1 MALDNLPKPIRDS
14 ILNEVN
20 NDNDYEAMPNNFSI
34 TELLY
39 CLRKKYFQKTLPK
52 KPVNLETAVH
62 FHRGNI
68 WDRDFCSKFKRNQV
82 RCTYRC
88 RNIPISISGKFD
100 FLDENNVITDL
111 KSPADLFYVERDGKP
126 SLTYQK
132 QVRFY
137 CYCNA
142 IPQGQVMYWNG
153 AKCLKY
159 PVEITDQ
166 NCLEL
171 IVELESRACLLW
183 SSINEKKP
191 PNKDA
196 YPPESW
202 ECAKCDFTLE
212 CQGEP

>member
-1 MALDNLPKPIRDS
+1 MSVDNLPQPIKDS
-14 ILNEVN
+14 ILNECN
-20 NDNDYEAMPNNFSI
+20 FDDYEAMPNNFSI
-34 TELLY
+34 TEILY

-52 KPVNLETAVH
+52 KPIDLETAIH

-68 WDRDFCSKFKRNQV
+68 WDRDFCSKFKRSQV

-88 RNIPISISGKFD
+88 KNIPITISGKFD
-100 FLDENNVITDL
+100 FLDENNIITDL

-126 SLTYQK
+126 NKHYEQ

-153 AKCLKY
+153 AKCIKY

-166 NCLEL
+166 NCEEL
-171 IVELESRACLLW
+171 ITEIEYRAFILW
-183 SSINEKKP
+183 NSLQENKVPDRHILP
-191 PNKDA
+191 PQ
-196 YPPESW
+196 EW
-202 ECAKCDFTLE
+202 ECKKCDFKEE
-212 CQGEP
+212 CDNAT